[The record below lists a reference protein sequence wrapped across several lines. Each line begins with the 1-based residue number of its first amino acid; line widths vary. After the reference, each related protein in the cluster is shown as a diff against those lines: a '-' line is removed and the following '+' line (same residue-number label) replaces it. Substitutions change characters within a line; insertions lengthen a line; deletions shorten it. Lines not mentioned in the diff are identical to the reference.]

1 MANSLDLYLIDSK
14 KYVSKWVSRTSSVSD
29 TSFTDYTRTFTL
41 SDGRKITVNRNMY
54 ATGFTLMSDIYR
66 LQTMTSTLPTTWNKL
81 NAKLYMRSAD
91 DKTYQE
97 YENVSDLLGLTS
109 SKHVNLN
116 LTHGIWH
123 TYPESESGVVTV
135 IIDIDSGLSSETY
148 NVTSDL
154 TNITFE
160 NQVTTIKAN
169 SEFSF
174 VFSANDGYEIDTLSS
189 NIGTVSISTDKQSAS
204 ITGTATTNI
213 TITGTGKALPKQ
225 NTVDFSLVD
234 ITCDNPQTTI
244 TENETFNFSFTPNAG
259 YEINTLTSNI
269 GNVTIADDKQ
279 SASITGTATG
289 NITITGTGKQIKTI
303 YTLAYSLTG
312 MSCVDPIYTLVEGT
326 EFNLYFTANT
336 GYLIDSL
343 TSNLGVVEIASDKK
357 SATIT
362 GTATDNIGIIGSAS
376 KEKHYVKI
384 TGTLNNCYCNYENE
398 EVIVSTKPCEI
409 IANTGYVFP
418 SKLMYKYYAY
428 INNEY
433 VTKYASI
440 SSDGYRLTFDFIF
453 DNEEVTIVLDSIY
466 TTEKEQ
472 DKISDFVDVY
482 CVDNAIIK
490 QIAENRYL
498 KLTSSTGDVS
508 YTDLGQFIVGLYV
521 LPLGIPETLITSTK
535 VVKMGYVETDVT
547 APIINGY
554 KWLYD
559 LGVINIPTVY
569 NNSYDYINTD
579 VFLNVPY
586 FGRIEIPSYL
596 VGYNLSINIIFD
608 CFSGN
613 GTLLIKNDFTKSYIE
628 TKTQK
633 IVIDIPYVQTGVNT
647 VFNKLSNTNIVPL
660 INRCFVEVI
669 RNTPYT
675 HDDTF
680 GQDVDE
686 IVIIGSVHGYAE
698 FKECLITSE
707 IATSDE
713 MTSIIQL
720 LNNGVII
727 A

>member
-1 MANSLDLYLIDSK
+1 MANSLDLYLIDTK
-14 KYVSKWVSRTSSVSD
+14 KYVSKWVSPTTSVSD
-29 TSFTDYTRTFTL
+29 VSFSDYSRTFTL
-41 SDGRKITVNRNMY
+41 EDGTKITANRNAY
-54 ATGFTLMSDIYR
+54 ATGFSTMSYIYR
-66 LQTMTSTLPTTWNKL
+66 LQSMYSTLPTTWDKTK
-81 NAKLYMRSAD
+81 AKLYMRSTD

-97 YENVSDLLGLTS
+97 YDVSELLGFTS
-109 SKHVNLN
+109 AKRVNVNLARDV
-116 LTHGIWH
+116 WH
-123 TYPESESGVVTV
+123 TYPESDSGIVTV
-135 IIDIDSGLSSETY
+135 IIDIDSGLPSETY
-148 NVTSDL
+148 KVTSNL

-160 NQVTTIKAN
+160 NQVATIKAN

-174 VFSANDGYEIDTLSS
+174 VFSANDGYEIDTLTC

-225 NTVDFSLVD
+225 YTVDFSLID

-244 TENETFNFSFTPNAG
+244 TENETFNFTFTPNIG
-259 YEINTLTSNI
+259 YEINTLNSNI
-269 GNVTIADDKQ
+269 GTVTIADDKQ
-279 SASITGTATG
+279 TASITGTATE
-289 NITITGTGKQIKTI
+289 NITITGIGSQIQTVYTI
-303 YTLAYSLTG
+303 AYTLNNMT
-312 MSCVDPIYTLVEGT
+312 CVDPIYTIVEGT

-343 TSNLGVVEIASDKK
+343 TSNLGAVEIASDKK

-362 GTATDNIGIIGSAS
+362 GTATDNIGIIGNAR
-376 KEKHYVKI
+376 KENHYVKI
-384 TGTLNNCYCNYENE
+384 TGTLNNCYCSYENE
-398 EVIVSTKPCEI
+398 EVIISTKPCEI
-409 IANTGYVFP
+409 IANIGYVFP

-453 DNEEVTIVLDSIY
+453 NNEEVTIVLDNTY
-466 TTEKEQ
+466 TAEKEQ

-482 CVDNAIIK
+482 CVNNTIIK

-535 VVKMGYVETDVT
+535 IVKMGYVETDVT

-554 KWLYD
+554 KWTYD
-559 LGVINIPTVY
+559 LGTINIPTVY

-586 FGRIEIPSYL
+586 FGRLEIPSYL

-608 CFSGN
+608 CYSGN
-613 GTLLIKNDFTKSYIE
+613 GTLLIKNDFTNSYIE

-633 IVIDIPYVQTGVNT
+633 IVIDVPYIQTGLNT
-647 VFNKLSNTNIVPL
+647 VFNKLSNTNIDPL

-675 HDDTF
+675 HECTF
-680 GQDVDE
+680 GHDVDD
-686 IVIIGSVHGYAE
+686 VVLIGSVQGYAE
-698 FKECLITSE
+698 FKECLISSSV
-707 IATSDE
+707 ATSDE
-713 MTSIIQL
+713 LTSIIQL
-720 LNNGVII
+720 LNNGVVI